1 MISNTI
7 RRIQKRIEAIP
18 TPGAIIYNAIV
29 KKMLSKQ
36 ELEFAKEILQ
46 KIKEGVLIDIGSGTG
61 FLSIGI
67 AKNAP
72 NLKVYGIDLSKK
84 MIEIASAN
92 AKNLK
97 NIRFKHANAENLPF
111 RDESVDLIV
120 STGSFHHWKH
130 PIKVYNECY
139 RVLKKNAEAWIYD
152 GCSDLPSEYVH
163 KLIRRYGFFKY
174 RYFNQVARMHGFPWN
189 EYQTNIKSML
199 TKTKFKNNFKMK
211 LMNNWM
217 KISLTKV

>member
-7 RRIQKRIEAIP
+7 RKIQKRIEAIP

-67 AKNAP
+67 AKNTP

-163 KLIRRYGFFKY
+163 K
-174 RYFNQVARMHGFPWN
+174 
-189 EYQTNIKSML
+189 
-199 TKTKFKNNFKMK
+199 
-211 LMNNWM
+211 
-217 KISLTKV
+217 